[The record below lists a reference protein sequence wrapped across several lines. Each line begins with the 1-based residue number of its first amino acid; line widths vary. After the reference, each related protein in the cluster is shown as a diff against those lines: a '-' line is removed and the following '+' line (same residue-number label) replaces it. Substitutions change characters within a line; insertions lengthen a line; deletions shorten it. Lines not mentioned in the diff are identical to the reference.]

1 MSLKLKLSIITG
13 LAAGAAIALLAWM
26 NLRIQSDHYN
36 NDVERRGALAA
47 RMVKASLVG
56 HMLNDRAVDF
66 QGFLETLVTD
76 DIEEIRIFA
85 TDGRILASSMRSE
98 IGRHIYPLDMEMFQ
112 KGGKPKA
119 FSHEKYGRRFVSMV
133 LPIYNEKKCFGCHNP
148 DIKVIGVLDV
158 EVSAVEEMEQRL
170 SELQRHSIIALLAAG
185 TALAVLV
192 FLLAGKLV
200 NRPLHEI
207 VRVLRRAQ
215 SGDVAARCDVGDSGE
230 MGRLADGFNL
240 LLDRQAEA
248 ASETAR
254 NCEDKNRRA
263 MRMAKV
269 GELSTSVIHQIKNPL
284 AGMTGALQVLAD
296 GLPDGDMGGE
306 IINEVNNQIRR
317 IDKTLRELQTFA
329 RPPAPNFIT
338 VNINDVINQAVGI
351 ANRDVAFAPVNMVI
365 NAGED
370 VPDSEMDP
378 DMMRQVLLY
387 LATYCV
393 TTGGRCE
400 TLTLSTRPDASAANM
415 EIRIDGSECR
425 MPPEGVDDIFEPVI
439 TPRREATGLGLAISR
454 DIIEKHH
461 GIINAVSNDEGGIGF
476 LISLPVRQPPDRT

>member
-1 MSLKLKLSIITG
+1 MPLKLKLSIISG
-13 LAAGAAIALLAWM
+13 LAAGVAIALLAWM
-26 NLRIQSDHYN
+26 NLRIQSEHYTS
-36 NDVERRGALAA
+36 DVERRGALAA

-85 TDGRILASSMRSE
+85 TDGRILASSFRSE
-98 IGRHIYPLDMEMFQ
+98 IGKHIYPLDMEMFQ
-112 KGGKPKA
+112 KAGKPKA

-148 DIKVIGVLDV
+148 EIKVIGVLDV
-158 EVSAVEEMEQRL
+158 EVSAVEEMERRL
-170 SELQRHSIIALLAAG
+170 SELKRNSIVALLVAG
-185 TALAVLV
+185 AALAAIV
-192 FLLAGKLV
+192 FMLAGKLV

-207 VRVLRRAQ
+207 LRVLRRAQ
-215 SGDVAARCDVGDSGE
+215 SGDAVARCDVGDSGE
-230 MGRLADGFNL
+230 MGRLADEFNR
-240 LLDRQAEA
+240 LLDSQAAA
-248 ASETAR
+248 ASDTAR
-254 NCEDKNRRA
+254 QCDEKKRRA
-263 MRMAKV
+263 MRMATV

-296 GLPDGDMGGE
+296 GLPEGDMGGE

-317 IDKTLRELQTFA
+317 IDRTLRELQTFA
-329 RPPAPNFIT
+329 RPPEPNFIT
-338 VNINDVINQAVGI
+338 VNINDVINQAVGM
-351 ANRDVAFAPVNMVI
+351 ANRDVSFAPVNMI
-365 NAGED
+365 ISASAD
-370 VPDSEMDP
+370 LPDSEMDP

-400 TLTLSTRPDASAANM
+400 TLTLSTRLDATGANT
-415 EIRIDGSECR
+415 EIRLDGSECR

-439 TPRREATGLGLAISR
+439 APRREATGLGLAISR

-461 GIINAVSNDEGGIGF
+461 GIINAVSNAEGGIGF
-476 LISLPVRQPPDRT
+476 LISLPVRQPPDRI

>member
-1 MSLKLKLSIITG
+1 MSLKLKLAIITG
-13 LAAGAAIALLAWM
+13 LAAGVAIALPAWI
-26 NLRIQSDHYN
+26 NLRLQSDHYKY
-36 NDVERRGALAA
+36 DMERRGALAA
-47 RMVKASLVG
+47 RMVKASLIE

-85 TDGRILASSMRSE
+85 TDGRILASSIRGE
-98 IGRHIYPLDMEMFQ
+98 IGKHIYPLDMEMFQ
-112 KGGKPKA
+112 KGGKPRA
-119 FSHEKYGRRFVSMV
+119 FSHEKNGRRFVSMV
-133 LPIYNEKKCFGCHNP
+133 LPIYNEKNCFGCHNP
-148 DIKVIGVLDV
+148 DVKVIGVLDV
-158 EVSAVEEMEQRL
+158 EVSAVEEMDQRL
-170 SELQRHSIIALLAAG
+170 SELQRNSLIALLAAG
-185 TALAVLV
+185 SALAVLV

-215 SGDVAARCDVGDSGE
+215 SGDAAARCDVGDGGE

-240 LLDRQAEA
+240 LLDRQAA
-248 ASETAR
+248 IASETSKT
-254 NCEDKNRRA
+254 CGDKNRRVL
-263 MRMAKV
+263 RMAKV

-296 GLPDGDMGGE
+296 SLPDGDMGGE

-317 IDKTLRELQTFA
+317 IDRTLRELQTFA
-329 RPPAPNFIT
+329 RPPAPVFIT
-338 VNINDVINQAVGI
+338 VNISDVINQAVGI
-351 ANRDVAFAPVNMVI
+351 ANRDVSFAPVNTIVS
-365 NAGED
+365 AASD

-378 DMMRQVLLY
+378 DMIRQVLLY
-387 LATYCV
+387 LTTYCV

-400 TLTLSTRPDASAANM
+400 TLSLATRLIADANIELRIDAS
-415 EIRIDGSECR
+415 DCR
-425 MPPEGVDDIFEPVI
+425 MPPEGVDDVFEPVV

-461 GIINAVSNDEGGIGF
+461 GIINAVSNAEGGIGF
-476 LISLPVRQPPDRT
+476 LINLPVRQPPN